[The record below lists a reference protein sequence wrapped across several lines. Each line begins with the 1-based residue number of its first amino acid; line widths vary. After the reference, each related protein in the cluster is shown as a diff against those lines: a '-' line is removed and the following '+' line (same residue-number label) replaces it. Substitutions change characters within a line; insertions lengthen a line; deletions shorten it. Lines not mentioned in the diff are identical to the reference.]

1 MIRGPLY
8 NDGYRPQLSGHE
20 TFPLRHGWLKKAY
33 DALSEAEGPEEKRA
47 VFTAEDAI
55 ARFGVGK
62 NMVASMRYW
71 ATAAGIIR
79 EDSARQELEPTKLG
93 RLLFDGTEGLDPY
106 MEAPA
111 TSWLAHWNVSGDP
124 GRTTWFW
131 SFSHFPALAFERDT
145 LVRGVANLAE
155 ERAWPRASIATIRRD
170 VACVVRTYVRQTA
183 STSGGYE
190 DSLESPLA
198 ELGLIKRVGR
208 RDGFRFVRG
217 PKPSLGVGVLGYA
230 VTDFWERFSGNS
242 NTLSFEALAHEPGS
256 PGRVFVLGEDDL
268 VELLGALEVATDGRY
283 LWSETAGLKQLI
295 RTRPLASEE
304 KFDLLRSD
312 YESVAA

>member
-8 NDGYRPQLSGHE
+8 DEGYRPQLSGHE
-20 TFPLRHGWLKKAY
+20 TFPLRYGWLKKAY
-33 DALSEAEGPEEKRA
+33 DAVSEAESVEEKRA
-47 VFTAEDAI
+47 VFAAEDAI

-62 NMVASMRYW
+62 NMVASMRHW
-71 ATAAGIIR
+71 ASAAGIVR
-79 EDSARQELEPTKLG
+79 EDPTRQELESTKLG
-93 RLLFDGTEGLDPY
+93 RLLFDTAEGLDPY

-131 SFSHFPALAFERDT
+131 AFSHFPALAFERDT

-155 ERAWPRASIATIRRD
+155 ERAWLRASMATIRRD
-170 VACVVRTYVRQTA
+170 VACFVRTYVHQAA
-183 STSGGYE
+183 SGQGSCE

-198 ELGLIKRVGR
+198 ELALIKRVGR

-217 PKPSLGVGVLGYA
+217 PKPSLGVGVVGYA
-230 VTDFWERFSGNS
+230 VTDFWERFSGNA

-268 VELLGALEVATDGRY
+268 VELLGALEVATKGRY
-283 LWSETAGLKQLI
+283 LWSETAGLRQLI
-295 RTRPLASEE
+295 RTRPLSSSEAL
-304 KFDLLRSD
+304 DLLRWD
-312 YESVAA
+312 YPRVAA